1 MGELNY
7 IDKNEWQ
14 IFINYGF
21 VSNRIINII
30 AKKIAFN
37 IELTRQEQAIRME
50 KSQLIEEALLKIW
63 KK

>member
-50 KSQLIEEALLKIW
+50 KSQLIEEVLLNLW

>member
-1 MGELNY
+1 MVNINY
-7 IDKNEWQ
+7 IDENEWQ

-37 IELTRQEQAIRME
+37 LELTRQEQAIRME
-50 KSQLIEEALLKIW
+50 KSQLIEEVLLNLW

>member
-1 MGELNY
+1 MVEINF
-7 IDKNEWQ
+7 IEDNEWD

-30 AKKIAFN
+30 AKKIALN
-37 IELTRQEQAIRME
+37 IQLTRQEQAIRME

>member
-50 KSQLIEEALLKIW
+50 KSQIIEEVLLNLW

>member
-7 IDKNEWQ
+7 IDKNEWE

-50 KSQLIEEALLKIW
+50 KSQLIEEELLNLW

>member
-50 KSQLIEEALLKIW
+50 KSQLIEEELLNLW

>member
-1 MGELNY
+1 MWELNY

-50 KSQLIEEALLKIW
+50 KSQLIEEELLNLW